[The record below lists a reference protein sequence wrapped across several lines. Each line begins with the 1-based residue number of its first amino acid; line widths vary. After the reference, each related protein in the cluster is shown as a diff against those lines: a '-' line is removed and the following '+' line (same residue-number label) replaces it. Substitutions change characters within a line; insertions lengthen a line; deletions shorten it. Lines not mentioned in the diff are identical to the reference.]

1 MGVLTFL
8 GRFLIVTAVLSSA
21 YFHLNS
27 PEISLQEFQT
37 NYATIDSLSQ
47 QYLKY
52 DLPYDHVPL
61 APFRPT
67 GNWRLRSS
75 APSRCSWC

>member
-8 GRFLIVTAVLSSA
+8 GRFLIVTSVLSSA
-21 YFHLNS
+21 YCPLNS
-27 PEISLQEFQT
+27 PGMRLQEFQT
-37 NYATIDSLSQ
+37 NYATLDSLSQ
-47 QYLKY
+47 QYLQY

-61 APFRPT
+61 ASFRPT
-67 GNWRLRSS
+67 GNWRSRSS

>member
-1 MGVLTFL
+1 MGLLTFL

-37 NYATIDSLSQ
+37 NYATLDSLSQ

-52 DLPYDHVPL
+52 DLPFDHVPL
-61 APFRPT
+61 SPRRPT
-67 GNWRLRSS
+67 GKSRSRSS
-75 APSRCSWC
+75 VPSRCSWC